1 MERTV
6 RPHAEARV
14 EVLVPVV
21 PEVVLDVPEAAA
33 AAVLDVADSALGV
46 LVHATA
52 LVAGAEAHAHP
63 HAVLD
68 VRELVLLIAHKVVE
82 QDVARV
88 HRPVDLVVKAALPV
102 ADQGV
107 RLDVFLDA
115 KAAAVLD
122 ANIIA
127 LLNVA
132 RHVTWNAEQAV

>member
-6 RPHAEARV
+6 RPHVEARV

-21 PEVVLDVPEAAA
+21 PEVVPVVPEAAA
-33 AAVLDVADSALGV
+33 AAVLDVADSVLGV
-46 LVHATA
+46 LAHATA

-63 HAVLD
+63 HAVPD
-68 VRELVLLIAHKVVE
+68 VRELALLVAHKVVE

-132 RHVTWNAEQAV
+132 RHVT